1 MEPSLQPMP
10 LPPLPVEAVHDLSM
24 VGLILAAD
32 PIVQGVMVLL
42 ALSSV
47 VCWAIILDKLFR
59 VGGLRRQARMLES
72 VAQAPTLARRPGET
86 SGLAGAVCAVA
97 QEAWADWT
105 EGQESR
111 AEYRDRLERAM
122 RARVAEE
129 LRRVEPGLPFLAT
142 VGSAAPFIGL
152 FGTVWGIMSSFT
164 AIAQSNDTSLAV
176 VAPGIAEALFATAIG
191 LVAAIPAVIAYNKL
205 SSDANKLTGRLEGFA
220 DEFSTI
226 LSRQLEARS
235 R

>member
-1 MEPSLQPMP
+1 MEPSPQPTP

-24 VGLILAAD
+24 VGLFLAAD

-42 ALSSV
+42 ALASV
-47 VCWAIILDKLFR
+47 ACWAIILDKLFR

-122 RARVAEE
+122 RARVAA
-129 LRRVEPGLPFLAT
+129 G
-142 VGSAAPFIGL
+142 AAPR
-152 FGTVWGIMSSFT
+152 SSR
-164 AIAQSNDTSLAV
+164 ACRSWPPWARRRPSSACS
-176 VAPGIAEALFATAIG
+176 APSGA
-191 LVAAIPAVIAYNKL
+191 
-205 SSDANKLTGRLEGFA
+205 S
-220 DEFSTI
+220 
-226 LSRQLEARS
+226 
-235 R
+235 